1 MNLVEVLERCGQL
14 CQDGPRIAE
23 VHAADVVALERVDEA
38 LVVLVAQLLDLD
50 IVLLDAVLESLHEL
64 FFLVILVHTPFRFC
78 SYI

>member
-1 MNLVEVLERCGQL
+1 MRGYFELCGVLAHAEQLV
-14 CQDGPRIAE
+14 
-23 VHAADVVALERVDEA
+23 ERVDEA